1 MSVLRSQLLLLL
13 LSFAAF
19 LDLHAQPIQK
29 QLDSLTAILEAMD
42 AQRSQVLSQ
51 LEGVKLNK
59 IRVDLKAW
67 GLPDSAYITHSAMM
81 LSYNEEHEQANW
93 VAHIIL
99 PDIKDGAVTRTN
111 DFRPDPKV
119 RTGTAVEA
127 DYFLKYLQEDSS
139 YVYDGFGYDR
149 GHLAPS
155 ADFRWSYTAL
165 SESYYYSNMT
175 PQRPGFNRYSWAELE
190 NALRSYVYNHPGT
203 QLYVVSGP
211 VLHEDLPAISRSVNG
226 VSIPESYFKIAVD
239 LDRQRGIGFIMPNRQ
254 ISAPIETFAKPIRE
268 IEAELGYDFGS
279 NLPAEI
285 QDEIETQTEV
295 KIWLDLPESD
305 VQPLDPTQLS
315 QGHFN
320 TIQAKIHMGKNREII
335 VCGTVVSMRKSKS
348 GNIWMNLDKNF
359 PNHVFSAYIPKDK
372 VLGFPFNPM
381 EQWSQKELC
390 IEGVVQNFD
399 NIPTIRIDRSKQIS
413 PL

>member
-285 QDEIETQTEV
+285 QDKIETQTEV

>member
-315 QGHFN
+315 KGHFN

>member
-119 RTGTAVEA
+119 KTGTAVEA

>member
-285 QDEIETQTEV
+285 QDKIETQTEV

-315 QGHFN
+315 KGHFN

>member
-119 RTGTAVEA
+119 KTGTAVEA

-285 QDEIETQTEV
+285 QDKIETQTEV

>member
-119 RTGTAVEA
+119 KTGTAVEA

-285 QDEIETQTEV
+285 QDKIETQTEV

-315 QGHFN
+315 KGHFN

>member
-119 RTGTAVEA
+119 KTGTAVEA

-285 QDEIETQTEV
+285 QDKIETQTEV

-315 QGHFN
+315 KGHFN

-399 NIPTIRIDRSKQIS
+399 NTPTIRIDRSKQIS

>member
-1 MSVLRSQLLLLL
+1 MSVLRSQLLLLFL
-13 LSFAAF
+13 CFAAF

-29 QLDSLTAILEAMD
+29 QLDSLTAILEEMD

-119 RTGTAVEA
+119 KTGTAVEA

-285 QDEIETQTEV
+285 QDKIETQTEV

-399 NIPTIRIDRSKQIS
+399 NTPTIRIDRSKQIS

>member
-1 MSVLRSQLLLLL
+1 MSVLRSQLLLLF

-119 RTGTAVEA
+119 KTGTAVEA

>member
-1 MSVLRSQLLLLL
+1 MSVLRSQLLLLFL
-13 LSFAAF
+13 CFAAF
-19 LDLHAQPIQK
+19 LDLQAQPIQK

-99 PDIKDGAVTRTN
+99 PDIKDGSVTRTN

-119 RTGTAVEA
+119 KKGTAVEA

-165 SESYYYSNMT
+165 SES
-175 PQRPGFNRYSWAELE
+175 
-190 NALRSYVYNHPGT
+190 
-203 QLYVVSGP
+203 
-211 VLHEDLPAISRSVNG
+211 
-226 VSIPESYFKIAVD
+226 
-239 LDRQRGIGFIMPNRQ
+239 
-254 ISAPIETFAKPIRE
+254 
-268 IEAELGYDFGS
+268 
-279 NLPAEI
+279 
-285 QDEIETQTEV
+285 
-295 KIWLDLPESD
+295 
-305 VQPLDPTQLS
+305 
-315 QGHFN
+315 
-320 TIQAKIHMGKNREII
+320 
-335 VCGTVVSMRKSKS
+335 
-348 GNIWMNLDKNF
+348 
-359 PNHVFSAYIPKDK
+359 
-372 VLGFPFNPM
+372 
-381 EQWSQKELC
+381 
-390 IEGVVQNFD
+390 
-399 NIPTIRIDRSKQIS
+399 
-413 PL
+413 

>member
-119 RTGTAVEA
+119 KTGTAVEA

-315 QGHFN
+315 KGHFN